1 MLEIRNNSFGNN
13 VFMFFML
20 YVNLVIE
27 YQITFIFFV
36 ILNKLEKQAVLFALN
51 NIIGYNRI
59 IGSIW

>member
-51 NIIGYNRI
+51 NINFTNVLVLCE
-59 IGSIW
+59 